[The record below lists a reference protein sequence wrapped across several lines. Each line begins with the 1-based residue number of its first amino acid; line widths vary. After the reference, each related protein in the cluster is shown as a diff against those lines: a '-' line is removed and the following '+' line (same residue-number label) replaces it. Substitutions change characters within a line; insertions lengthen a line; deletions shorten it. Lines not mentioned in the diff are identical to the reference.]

1 MAAGR
6 RKAVGRDGLGPH
18 GPSRLQADHHN
29 AQKALFELLRL
40 YSFDERQ
47 HLDGH
52 PREETLRHTTDSIHA
67 LYMKLRADLKARPDD
82 LKGAGLVLVVDEFQ
96 RVA

>member
-6 RKAVGRDGLGPH
+6 RKAVGRGGLGSH

-52 PREETLRHTTDSIHA
+52 PRQKTLRHTTDSIHTR
-67 LYMKLRADLKARPDD
+67 YMKLRENLEARPDD
-82 LKGAGLVLVVDEFQ
+82 LKAAGLVLVVDEFQ